1 MLRHLEI
8 ENYGLIARA
17 RIEFA
22 RGATIFTGETGS
34 GKTMLLGALG
44 FVLGARADTDAVRR
58 GASKTSVTL
67 AFDPSDALRSR
78 LAADGFELDAGEE
91 ATIAR
96 DLTDA
101 GRSSVRLNGRAST
114 AAYVREIG
122 TAVAEIVGQ
131 HEAQRLLSPA
141 YHRDLLDGFGGETAL
156 RARDGVAR
164 THALAL
170 ELSSLLAQLEGDERR
185 ARERYEDAA
194 FAVREIDDA
203 RPDPGEDVRLNERRR
218 YLDNLQRVGDA
229 LRRAHEALA
238 GDDAGATAALGAAGA
253 ALGSIAEIATQFQTL
268 AKQAAALQSE
278 TNELAGSVA
287 RALDAGDLEPGE
299 VEVVNARL
307 DLLDRLKRKYGG
319 SIDAIAVRAA
329 AARAIVDEYEGRDRR
344 VADLTAQ
351 AAQARR
357 DLEVAAAALTA
368 TRKKAASTLVKRVLA
383 EFPDLA
389 LGSGRFDVAFEPL
402 ENIAAD
408 GAERVEFLFAAN
420 AGEPARPL
428 TRVASGGELSRVLLA
443 LVVVL
448 AGARDTAGAL
458 VFDEIDT
465 GIGGATG
472 TAVGARIGRLARD
485 GQVVCVTHLAQLASW
500 ADRHY
505 LLEKT
510 ERKNETTISVREIP
524 GAQAREAELAR
535 MLSGEIHDV
544 ALEHARSLLRRDAP
558 PAKPG
563 R

>member
-22 RGATIFTGETGS
+22 PGATIFTGETGS

-44 FVLGARADTDAVRR
+44 FVLGARADAGAVRR
-58 GASKTSVTL
+58 GASKTTVTL
-67 AFDPSDALRSR
+67 AFDPSHALRDR

-96 DLTDA
+96 DVTDA

-114 AAYVREIG
+114 AAYVRDIG
-122 TAVAEIVGQ
+122 TSIAEIVGQ

-141 YHRDLLDGFGGETAL
+141 YHQELLDGFGGETAR
-156 RARDGVAR
+156 RARESVAR
-164 THALAL
+164 AHALSA
-170 ELSSLLAQLEGDERR
+170 ELACELARLEGDERT
-185 ARERYEDAA
+185 ARERY
-194 FAVREIDDA
+194 DDA
-203 RPDPGEDVRLNERRR
+203 GFALLEIEAARPEPGEDARLNDRRR

-229 LRRAHEALA
+229 LRRAHDALA
-238 GDDAGATAALGAAGA
+238 GDDAGATGALGAAGA
-253 ALGSIAEIATQFQTL
+253 ALAGIAEVGAAFQTM
-268 AKQAAALQSE
+268 ARQAAALQSE
-278 TNELAGSVA
+278 INDLAAGVA
-287 RALDAGDLEPGE
+287 GALDAGDLEPGE
-299 VEVVNARL
+299 ADVVNARL

-319 SIDAIAVRAA
+319 SIDATLAHAA
-329 AARAIVDEYEGRDRR
+329 AARAVIEEYEGRDRR
-344 VADLTAQ
+344 TTGLKAQ
-351 AAQARR
+351 VAQARQ
-357 DLEVAAAALTA
+357 DLETAAAALTK
-368 TRKKAASTLVKRVLA
+368 TRKTAASALIQRLLA

-389 LGSGRFDVAFEPL
+389 LSSGRFDVAFEKL
-402 ENIAAD
+402 ESVGAE

-420 AGEPARPL
+420 AGEPARAL

-443 LVVVL
+443 LVVAL
-448 AGARDTAGAL
+448 AGARAAAGAL

-465 GIGGATG
+465 GIGGTTG
-472 TAVGARIGRLARD
+472 TAVGARLGRLARD
-485 GQVVCVTHLAQLASW
+485 GQVICVTHLAQLASW

-510 ERKNETTISVREIP
+510 ERKNETTISVREVA
-524 GAQAREAELAR
+524 GSRAREAELAR
-535 MLSGEIHDV
+535 MLSGETHDV

-558 PAKPG
+558 AK